1 MHNIMRVSKGEVTL
15 EFYNKRAIQILELLK
30 KSKKSMTSDQ
40 IAVSMGVSSR
50 TVRNDI
56 KELNAYLKACQAE
69 IVSKSGEGVLLVI
82 RDEELFQK
90 MKHSL
95 DEMKSE
101 KKLPNIIPSNPQDR
115 VRYIISRLLIASLNV
130 GENIDFYDLEEE
142 LYVGT
147 STLKKDLRMMEKIL
161 QQYGLKISITKK
173 SGVKITGDEAKVRY
187 CISEYVFNNVG
198 TISLEDN
205 PFYKELFTEQEVN
218 SIRKI
223 LSEAI
228 FNYSLRLSDTAFKNL
243 LIHIL
248 IMLKRYENAGAVV
261 YQPDII
267 EAFKGR
273 KEYCCAKEIANEIC
287 MQTKVEIGD
296 EVYYITQ
303 HLMSSQRFLG
313 ENDGNG
319 YHYKGTQDIL
329 VKIKEQTGIDLS
341 DDDLLITG
349 LDTHL
354 SAALQRLKFNMN
366 IRNEVLDMV
375 KTSYPLAFE
384 LAVLAGEV
392 IETDYRLQMK
402 ESEIGYMAI
411 HFAVALG
418 RKGLSTEEMIK
429 TAIIVCGAGRV
440 TAMLMKEKIKQIFSD
455 RIEIIQVCSV
465 RDLTQE
471 MIDSVDFVFTTVNLE
486 GYSSEKI
493 RRVKMFL
500 DDADIRGISQALKI
514 NNTRDG
520 VNFRAIFR
528 EDLFFTGLNL
538 KTREA
543 VLTYLT
549 DILVEKKC
557 ISESVRQS
565 IFKREEMATTELG
578 CFVAI
583 PHALLNDMENATVA
597 VAILKKPIIWE
608 KEKVQVVLVL
618 NIPKSKNGVW
628 EIVFKRLYRE
638 LIMEQGVTWLIKNQK
653 YKEFIEK
660 LGRV

>member
-1 MHNIMRVSKGEVTL
+1 
-15 EFYNKRAIQILELLK
+15 
-30 KSKKSMTSDQ
+30 
-40 IAVSMGVSSR
+40 
-50 TVRNDI
+50 
-56 KELNAYLKACQAE
+56 
-69 IVSKSGEGVLLVI
+69 
-82 RDEELFQK
+82 
-90 MKHSL
+90 
-95 DEMKSE
+95 
-101 KKLPNIIPSNPQDR
+101 
-115 VRYIISRLLIASLNV
+115 
-130 GENIDFYDLEEE
+130 
-142 LYVGT
+142 
-147 STLKKDLRMMEKIL
+147 
-161 QQYGLKISITKK
+161 
-173 SGVKITGDEAKVRY
+173 
-187 CISEYVFNNVG
+187 
-198 TISLEDN
+198 
-205 PFYKELFTEQEVN
+205 
-218 SIRKI
+218 
-223 LSEAI
+223 
-228 FNYSLRLSDTAFKNL
+228 
-243 LIHIL
+243 
-248 IMLKRYENAGAVV
+248 
-261 YQPDII
+261 
-267 EAFKGR
+267 
-273 KEYCCAKEIANEIC
+273 
-287 MQTKVEIGD
+287 
-296 EVYYITQ
+296 
-303 HLMSSQRFLG
+303 
-313 ENDGNG
+313 
-319 YHYKGTQDIL
+319 
-329 VKIKEQTGIDLS
+329 
-341 DDDLLITG
+341 
-349 LDTHL
+349 
-354 SAALQRLKFNMN
+354 
-366 IRNEVLDMV
+366 
-375 KTSYPLAFE
+375 
-384 LAVLAGEV
+384 
-392 IETDYRLQMK
+392 
-402 ESEIGYMAI
+402 
-411 HFAVALG
+411 
-418 RKGLSTEEMIK
+418 
-429 TAIIVCGAGRV
+429 
-440 TAMLMKEKIKQIFSD
+440 
-455 RIEIIQVCSV
+455 
-465 RDLTQE
+465 